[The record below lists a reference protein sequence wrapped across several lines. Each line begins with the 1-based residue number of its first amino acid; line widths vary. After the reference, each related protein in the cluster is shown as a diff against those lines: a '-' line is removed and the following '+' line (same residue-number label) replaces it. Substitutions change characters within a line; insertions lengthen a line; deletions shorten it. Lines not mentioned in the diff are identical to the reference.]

1 MDAENSQIRRVV
13 VTDLDGT
20 LLESSTYSAEFA
32 MPAINYLKQHE
43 ISLVFCSS
51 KTSMEQLYYQGLL
64 NINHPFIVEN
74 GSAIFIPKDY
84 FPFEFPYDRQTDTH
98 DIIELG
104 VHYSKLDQ
112 HVRLAREQ
120 TGAIFTRFEDLSPEE
135 ICQITDL
142 PNLEAA
148 ERATRREY
156 STTLVSGD
164 FDSENFQDFIQ
175 YLRSRGLHATRGTRF
190 LTISGAAS
198 DKGKA
203 VLQLLE
209 LFEQAFGKIVSYGLG
224 DGRNDLPMLAAVD
237 YAFLVQ
243 RLDGTWLEGV
253 DDKINKVTGVG
264 PVGWST
270 TVLNLILTGNS
281 EPYG

>member
-1 MDAENSQIRRVV
+1 MEAKAIIL
-13 VTDLDGT
+13 TDLDGT
-20 LLESSTYSAEFA
+20 LLDQSSYSYEPAL
-32 MPAINYLKQHE
+32 PAIKCLNQNE
-43 ISLVFCSS
+43 IPLVFCSS
-51 KTSMEQLYYQGLL
+51 KTSVEQLYYQGLL

-74 GSAIFIPKDY
+74 GSAIFIPNDY
-84 FPFEFPYDRQTDTH
+84 FPFAFPYDRQTNTH

-112 HVRLAREQ
+112 HVRTAREQ

-135 ICQITDL
+135 ICEITDL

-148 ERATRREY
+148 KRATRREY

-164 FDSENFQDFIQ
+164 FDSKEFQDFIQ
-175 YLRSRGLHATRGTRF
+175 YLHSQGLHATRGTRF

-209 LFEQAFGKIVSYGLG
+209 LFERAFGKIVSYGLG
-224 DGRNDLPMLAAVD
+224 DGHNDLPMLAAVD
-237 YAFLVQ
+237 HAYLVQ
-243 RLDGTWLEGV
+243 KPNGRWIEGV
-253 DDKINKVTGVG
+253 ARKIEKVNGVG
-264 PVGWST
+264 PVGWNET
-270 TVLNLILTGNS
+270 ILRILKN
-281 EPYG
+281 

>member
-1 MDAENSQIRRVV
+1 MYAKNSQIRRVV
-13 VTDLDGT
+13 FTDLDGT

-32 MPAINYLKQHE
+32 MPAINYLKQNE
-43 ISLVFCSS
+43 IPLVFCSS
-51 KTSMEQLYYQGLL
+51 KTSVEQLYYQGLL

-84 FPFEFPYDRQTDTH
+84 FPFEFLYDRQTDTH

-112 HVRLAREQ
+112 HVRTAREQ
-120 TGAIFTRFEDLSPEE
+120 TGAVFTRFEDLSPEE
-135 ICQITDL
+135 ICEITDL
-142 PNLEAA
+142 PDLEAA
-148 ERATRREY
+148 KRATQREY

-164 FDSENFQDFIQ
+164 FDSKEFQDFIQ
-175 YLRSRGLHATRGTRF
+175 YLNSCGLHATRGTRF

-209 LFEQAFGKIVSYGLG
+209 LFERDFGKIVSYGLG
-224 DGRNDLPMLAAVD
+224 DGNNDLPMLAAVD
-237 YAFLVQ
+237 HAYLVQ
-243 RLDGTWLEGV
+243 KANGRWIEGV
-253 DDKINKVTGVG
+253 AEKIEKVNGVG
-264 PVGWST
+264 PVGWNET
-270 TVLNLILTGNS
+270 IFRIL
-281 EPYG
+281 EI